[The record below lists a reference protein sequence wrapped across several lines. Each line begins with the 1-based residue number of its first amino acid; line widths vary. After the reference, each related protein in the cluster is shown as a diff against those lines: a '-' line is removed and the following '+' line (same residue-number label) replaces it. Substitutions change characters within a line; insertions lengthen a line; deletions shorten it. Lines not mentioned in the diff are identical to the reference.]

1 MTAVSEILPRPL
13 AGVQYI
19 KGRLYIMLHT
29 MHERKT
35 ICADNHDDPTLALA
49 AQEHL
54 LDGVTATRAAE
65 LFGALSDPTRVRIVG
80 LLAHMEL
87 CVGDLCLVLGMSQP
101 AVSHHLRLLRTLRIV
116 EARKEGKHVFYSLLD
131 DHIHQ
136 LFHQGVDHIQ
146 QG

>member
-1 MTAVSEILPRPL
+1 MNNRLCVRGGDMASRSSICTAD
-13 AGVQYI
+13 
-19 KGRLYIMLHT
+19 
-29 MHERKT
+29 HE
-35 ICADNHDDPTLALA
+35 DPTLAFA

-54 LDGVTATRAAE
+54 LDGFTATRAAE

-80 LLAHMEL
+80 LLAHAEL

-116 EARKEGKHVFYSLLD
+116 DARRDGKHVFYSLLD